1 MPPGQRALP
10 IWEGGSAH
18 NSVSWRQIL
27 DQVYPSGVS
36 FPDFTPDRQAF
47 LRRVWGCRPG
57 ATCGLVAGQ
66 GLRLR
71 PHLRFAL
78 GVPAWESMPTSTKP
92 GPGPPA
98 GWRNFA
104 PAMRHRGIR
113 SGALGGGPSHP
124 ESSFLFPIPARRVR
138 RTEVG
143 GRPRPSPIGGLPGRL
158 LVRTGFRD
166 RKRVAAAS
174 LTVWAPIRT
183 ASESSGRN
191 QPGAGAGQTILPP
204 SLRSFKITSG
214 RISPFRRR

>member
-1 MPPGQRALP
+1 
-10 IWEGGSAH
+10 
-18 NSVSWRQIL
+18 
-27 DQVYPSGVS
+27 VS

-47 LRRVWGCRPG
+47 LRRVWYAGGRV
-57 ATCGLVAGQ
+57 TCGLMAGPDLP
-66 GLRLR
+66 GAYPR
-71 PHLRFAL
+71 
-78 GVPAWESMPTSTKP
+78 GESMPTSTKP

-98 GWRNFA
+98 GRRNFA

-113 SGALGGGPSHP
+113 SGALGGGPSPP